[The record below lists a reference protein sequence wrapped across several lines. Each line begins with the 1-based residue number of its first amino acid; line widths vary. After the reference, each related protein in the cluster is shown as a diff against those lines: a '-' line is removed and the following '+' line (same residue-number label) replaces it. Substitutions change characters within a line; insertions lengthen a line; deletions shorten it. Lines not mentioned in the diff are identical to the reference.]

1 MTNKK
6 QITLDYEVSKF
17 GPSGISEVKLFVTRD
32 EGKTWLPAGGEENI
46 KIPLLSESKGTMSSL
61 KRSLVVNLREDG
73 VYGFYLVV
81 RSGGGLGKPE
91 PQSGELPQM
100 RIEVDTKAPE
110 AQLILPK
117 ADSTRRDVLILRWWA
132 RDNNLGPTPI
142 TLQWAERK
150 AGSWETIGD
159 AELQNCGQYAWKV
172 PTNIPD
178 RVFLRLIVRD
188 MAGNVAIGETAEP
201 ILVDLN
207 EPEVTSLRLSGT
219 PR

>member
-1 MTNKK
+1 
-6 QITLDYEVSKF
+6 
-17 GPSGISEVKLFVTRD
+17 
-32 EGKTWLPAGGEENI
+32 
-46 KIPLLSESKGTMSSL
+46 
-61 KRSLVVNLREDG
+61 